1 MENLTTFQRYGR
13 TVSCYFTINPESKD
27 FENIRVVDRL
37 GGEVPL
43 EPADVEVL
51 KDLLTEDIVFA
62 TMQFKNM
69 IAAGELAH
77 A

>member
-1 MENLTTFQRYGR
+1 MENFTMFQRYGR
-13 TVSCYFTINPESKD
+13 TVNCYFTINPESKD

-43 EPADVEVL
+43 EPADIEKL

-62 TMQFKNM
+62 TMQFKTM
-69 IAAGELAH
+69 IAAGALAH

>member
-1 MENLTTFQRYGR
+1 MENFTTFQRYGR

-27 FENIRVVDRL
+27 FEGIRVVDAF
-37 GGEVPL
+37 GQPVPL

-51 KDLLTEDIVFA
+51 KDLLTEDVVFA
-62 TMQFKNM
+62 TMQFQAM
-69 IAAGELAH
+69 IAHGEIAH

>member
-1 MENLTTFQRYGR
+1 MENFTTFQRYGR
-13 TVSCYFTINPESKD
+13 TVACYFTINRDTQD

-43 EPADVEVL
+43 EPADIEIL

-69 IAAGELAH
+69 IAAGALAH